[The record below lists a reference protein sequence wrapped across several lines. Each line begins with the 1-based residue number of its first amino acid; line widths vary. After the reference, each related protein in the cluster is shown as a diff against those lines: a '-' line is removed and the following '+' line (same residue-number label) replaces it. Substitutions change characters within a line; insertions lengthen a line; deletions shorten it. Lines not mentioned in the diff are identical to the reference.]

1 MDSSTV
7 PLPGSALLLA
17 SPRPGQGRCL
27 PAWQLDVLPLLR
39 SVAKRRLRVSRNC
52 VRQLWREDLPLVQRL
67 SASLPEGC
75 RSVPG
80 YPGMESCQ
88 RPVVPEL
95 SLPGR
100 QSLHLM
106 RA

>member
-7 PLPGSALLLA
+7 PLPGTALLLA

-52 VRQLWREDLPLVQRL
+52 GRQPWREDLPLVQWL

-75 RSVPG
+75 CSVPG
-80 YPGMESCQ
+80 HRGMELCQ
-88 RPVVPEL
+88 RPVVTEL
-95 SLPGR
+95 SLLGR
-100 QSLHLM
+100 QSLLLM